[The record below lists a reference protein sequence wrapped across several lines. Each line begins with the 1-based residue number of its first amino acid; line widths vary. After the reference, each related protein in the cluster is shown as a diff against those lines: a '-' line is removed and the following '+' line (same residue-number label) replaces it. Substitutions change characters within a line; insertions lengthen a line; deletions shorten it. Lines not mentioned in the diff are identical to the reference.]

1 MSARIENL
9 LNNASFGASLVMA
22 TVLAI
27 TLAFITWPRV
37 ANALGLE
44 TRPAPPPPA
53 YAVGATI
60 DTPAAW
66 HAATPHTLVIFARA
80 SCGACE
86 KAQPFLKAL
95 VAELQP
101 RTTVVLVG
109 GPETFTEDAAFGKAI
124 GVADASMHPAP
135 AGLRVR
141 ATPTLVLVDATGR
154 ILAAWE
160 GVGPEDKQAVIAK
173 AIRDSVA
180 R

>member
-1 MSARIENL
+1 MTTDTEKL
-9 LNNASFGASLVMA
+9 LNSASMGASLVLA
-22 TVLAI
+22 TLLAI

-37 ANALGLE
+37 ASALGLE
-44 TRPAPPPPA
+44 TAPAPPPPA
-53 YAVGATI
+53 YAVGDAI

-66 HAATPHTLVIFARA
+66 HAGTPRTLILFARA

-86 KAQPFLKAL
+86 KAQPFLTSL

-101 RTTVVLVG
+101 RTNVVLVG
-109 GPETFTEDAAFGKAI
+109 GPETFSEDAAFGKAI
-124 GVADASMHPAP
+124 GIADTSMHPAP

-141 ATPTLVLVDATGR
+141 VTPTLVLVDASGK

-160 GVGPEDKQAVIAK
+160 GVGPEEKQAAIAG
-173 AIRDSVA
+173 AIRAAV